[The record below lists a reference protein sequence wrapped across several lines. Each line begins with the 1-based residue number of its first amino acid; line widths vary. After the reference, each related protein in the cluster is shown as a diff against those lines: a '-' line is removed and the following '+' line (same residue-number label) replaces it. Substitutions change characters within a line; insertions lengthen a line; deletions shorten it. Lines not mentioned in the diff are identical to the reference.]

1 MALNFPADTSAPY
14 VDSSSG
20 LKYIYNTAVGA
31 WEPAIQP
38 PVIIESPNPPDIQ
51 IEGFLW
57 YDGAILYIFQNGTW
71 NTINSAGGGG
81 GGGASEVTVGG
92 SPPEFAASGDLWW
105 DSDDGRLYIY
115 YVDIDSSQW
124 VEASP
129 TLSGSNGSNV
139 FSGPSAPANAVEGAL
154 WYNTNN
160 GQLYVFTT
168 NAWNVVQG
176 SVSGIAT
183 LTANAPIELTGAS
196 TDPTI
201 IITQA
206 TTSAA
211 GSMRFATQSEA
222 DAATLNNVAL
232 TPSSMANGINNY
244 LPPATEIGRG
254 VIELATT
261 AEVTAGTDD
270 SKAITPEALAASLS
284 GLGLTI
290 PAGTI
295 SAYAGSTAPSGYL
308 ECNGSQ
314 QSRTTFA
321 DLFSV
326 ISTTYGTGDNSTT
339 FNLPDLRGEFIRGL
353 DSSRGVDIGRNLG
366 SFQSDSFASHS
377 HTGVS
382 GNPGTDPA
390 RKGGAN
396 RVDDTDV
403 YATNAVGETET
414 RPRNVALMFIIKT

>member
-1 MALNFPADTSAPY
+1 MALNFPTDTSAPY
-14 VDSSSG
+14 VDSTSG
-20 LKYIYNTAVGA
+20 LKYIYNVAVGA

-38 PVIIESPNPPDIQ
+38 PVIIETPNPPDIQ

-71 NTINSAGGGG
+71 NTINSGGGG
-81 GGGASEVTVGG
+81 GGSSEVTIGG
-92 SPPEFAASGDLWW
+92 SSPEFASTGDLWW
-105 DSDDGRLYIY
+105 DSDEGRLYIY

-124 VEASP
+124 VDASP
-129 TLSGSNGSNV
+129 ASGGSNGSNV
-139 FSGPSAPANAVEGAL
+139 FSGPNAPSNAVEGAL

-160 GQLYVFTT
+160 GQLYVFTSNT
-168 NAWNVVQG
+168 WNATQTA
-176 SVSGIAT
+176 VSGIAT
-183 LTANAPIELTGAS
+183 LSVSAPITSTGTS
-196 TDPTI
+196 DNPTI
-201 IITQA
+201 GISQA
-206 TTSAA
+206 TTSAS
-211 GSMRFATQSEA
+211 GSVRFANQSETNS
-222 DAATLNNVAL
+222 ATLNNVAL
-232 TPSSMANGINNY
+232 TPSGLSNGISNY
-244 LPPATEIGRG
+244 LPQSTELARG

-261 AEVTAGTDD
+261 AEVIAGVDNTR
-270 SKAITPEALAASLS
+270 AITPETLTAALS

-295 SAYAGSTAPSGYL
+295 SAYAGSSAPSGYL

-314 QSRTTFA
+314 QSRTTYA
-321 DLFSV
+321 DLFGV

-353 DSSRGVDIGRNLG
+353 DSSRGVDIGRTLG
-366 SFQSDSFASHS
+366 SFQADAFESHT

-403 YATNAVGETET
+403 YTTNAVGDGET